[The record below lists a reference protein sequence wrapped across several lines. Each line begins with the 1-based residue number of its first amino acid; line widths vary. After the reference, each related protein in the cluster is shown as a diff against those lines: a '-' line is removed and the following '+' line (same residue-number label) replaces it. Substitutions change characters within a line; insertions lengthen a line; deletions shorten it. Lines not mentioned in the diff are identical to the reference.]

1 MKRHIGVAFL
11 VACATFSSSA
21 SAQDVRITQDIDK
34 VSVNVNGTNVVIERN
49 QNPANRLSSEFTKT
63 SRPCP
68 PFCIQP
74 ISLAPGVST
83 FGELEVI
90 SFLQQDVAEGKG
102 LLIDTRLPEWHEKGS
117 IPGAV
122 NLPFSTLEE
131 NNPFRDEILRAL
143 GARDASGTWEFSN
156 VFTLTLF
163 CNGPWCE
170 QTSRAVTALL
180 QVGYPPEKLNFYRG
194 GMQNWLLLG
203 LTTTASAG

>member
-1 MKRHIGVAFL
+1 MKRHISVACL
-11 VACATFSSSA
+11 VASAIFSSGA
-21 SAQDVRITQDIDK
+21 MAQDVRITQDLER

-49 QNPANRLSSEFTKT
+49 QNQANRITSEFTKT

-74 ISLAPGVST
+74 MSLAPGVKT
-83 FGELEVI
+83 VGELEVI
-90 SFLQQDVAEGKG
+90 SFLQGDVAGGKG

-143 GARDASGTWEFSN
+143 GASDAGGIWDFSG

-180 QVGYPPEKLNFYRG
+180 QAGYPAEKLNFYRG
-194 GMQNWLLLG
+194 GMQSWLLLG
-203 LTTTASAG
+203 LTTTNSTG

>member
-1 MKRHIGVAFL
+1 MKCHIGVALL
-11 VACATFSSSA
+11 VACATMASSA
-21 SAQDVRITQDIDK
+21 MAQDVRITQDLDK
-34 VSVNVNGTNVVIERN
+34 VSVNVSGVNVLIERN
-49 QNPANRLSSEFTKT
+49 QNQANRLSSEFTKT

-74 ISLAPGVST
+74 MTLAEGVST

-90 SFLQQDVAEGKG
+90 GFLQDEVAAGKG

-122 NLPFSTLEE
+122 NLPFSTLED

-143 GARDASGTWEFSN
+143 GANDAGGSWDFSK

-180 QVGYPPEKLNFYRG
+180 EVGYPPEKLNFYRG
-194 GMQNWLLLG
+194 GMQSWLLLG
-203 LTTTASAG
+203 LTTTNPAG

>member
-1 MKRHIGVAFL
+1 MKQYIGTACL
-11 VACATFSSSA
+11 VACVAA
-21 SAQDVRITQDIDK
+21 SGAVAQDVRITQDLDR
-34 VSVNVNGTNVVIERN
+34 VSINLNGSEITIVRN
-49 QNPANRLSSEFTKT
+49 QNQTSRLTSEFTKT

-74 ISLAPGVST
+74 ISVAPGVT
-83 FGELEVI
+83 TYGELEVI
-90 SFLQQDVAEGKG
+90 GFLQNDVAEGTG
-102 LLIDTRLPEWHEKGS
+102 LLIDTRLPEWYEKGS

-122 NLPFSTLEE
+122 NLPFSTLES

-143 GARDASGTWEFSN
+143 GANDSSEAWDFSN

-170 QTSRAVTALL
+170 QTTRAVAALL

-203 LTTTASAG
+203 LTTTNSAG

>member
-1 MKRHIGVAFL
+1 MRRHIIVACL
-11 VACATFSSSA
+11 VASAIFSSGA
-21 SAQDVRITQDIDK
+21 MAQDVRITQDLER
-34 VSVNVNGTNVVIERN
+34 VSVNVNGANVVIERN
-49 QNPANRLSSEFTKT
+49 QNQANRITSEFTKT

-74 ISLAPGVST
+74 MSLAAGVKT
-83 FGELEVI
+83 VGELEVI
-90 SFLQQDVAEGKG
+90 SFLQGEVAAGSG

-143 GARDASGTWEFSN
+143 GASDAGGSWDFSG

-180 QVGYPPEKLNFYRG
+180 QAGYPAEKLNFYRG
-194 GMQNWLLLG
+194 GMQSWLLLG
-203 LTTTASAG
+203 LTTTNSTG

>member
-131 NNPFRDEILRAL
+131 NNPFRDEILR
-143 GARDASGTWEFSN
+143 
-156 VFTLTLF
+156 
-163 CNGPWCE
+163 
-170 QTSRAVTALL
+170 
-180 QVGYPPEKLNFYRG
+180 
-194 GMQNWLLLG
+194 
-203 LTTTASAG
+203 

>member
-1 MKRHIGVAFL
+1 MKRHISVAL
-11 VACATFSSSA
+11 VMASAIVASSA
-21 SAQDVRITQDIDK
+21 MAQDVRITQDLDK
-34 VSVNVNGTNVVIERN
+34 VSVNVNGANVVIERN

-74 ISLAPGVST
+74 MILAPGVST
-83 FGELEVI
+83 YGELEVI

-143 GARDASGTWEFSN
+143 GASDAGGAWDFAN

-170 QTSRAVTALL
+170 QTARAVTALL

>member
-1 MKRHIGVAFL
+1 MKRHIGAAFW
-11 VACATFSSSA
+11 VACALA
-21 SAQDVRITQDIDK
+21 SGAAAQDVRITQDMDK
-34 VSVNVNGTNVVIERN
+34 VSVNINGSAVTIERDQN
-49 QNPANRLSSEFTKT
+49 QANRLTSEFTKT

-74 ISLAPGVST
+74 MSLAPGLAT

-90 SFLQQDVAEGKG
+90 SFLQDEVQAGTG
-102 LLIDTRLPEWHEKGS
+102 LLIDTRLPEWYEKGS

-143 GARDASGTWEFSN
+143 GASDATGSWDFTN
-156 VFTLTLF
+156 VFELALF

-170 QTSRAVTALL
+170 QTTRAVNALL
-180 QVGYPPEKLNFYRG
+180 QVGYPTEKLKYYRG

-203 LTTTASAG
+203 LTTTKSAG